1 MLQSVDLDTR
11 VSNAETISPLH
22 PVGATAVRLIDRK
35 AEGGGR
41 PLVFVAQTAR
51 RARDI
56 AAILKALEPEAKVA
70 YFPPWDCLP
79 YDGLSPSRAVMGQRM
94 GVLRWLTNRANLP
107 EILVTTAEALVRRVP
122 PRTVWKKLHREFRAG
137 DALDLEEMRPF
148 LQSLGYLFDDRVDEP
163 GEAAIRGRVVDFFP
177 AGGELPC
184 RIEHEKGRIASIRS
198 YDPVTQ
204 RTIAEIACLI
214 VDPASEIVGDE
225 SAPEPV
231 TDARLARSRRKLETV
246 FDYLDGAPLLLEEGS
261 DRRADAFLEAAHAAF
276 EEAQDG
282 TRPKAKADLPAPD
295 KLLLAPAE
303 WREAVAARL
312 DAVIVEP
319 AGDEPDAVAGLP
331 NFAAEAAPW
340 AALRAFLAHAGDR
353 LRLVLAAGS
362 KPLLNDW
369 HRRARRNLGGDWER
383 ASGWATVADSSEGSR
398 WSMLLPITEGF
409 VLRDRGVVVVT
420 PQDLGGQAATGA
432 SDRGSAALLG
442 HLDDYEIGDAVVHI
456 DHGVGVLRG
465 LETIE
470 RDGRTLDALR
480 LDYADDASLLVP
492 LEEIGALWRYGADPG
507 DLKLDRLK
515 GEGWLNRRN
524 DLLQRVQDTARGMV
538 DLMSVRR
545 KAKARAI
552 RPERRAFERFC
563 AGFPYALS
571 PDQAA
576 AVDAV
581 LADLAS
587 GRPMDRLVCGDVGFG
602 KTEVGLRA
610 AAAAVSAGH
619 QAAIVAPTTV
629 LAQQH
634 TRTALR
640 RFRAMGVEVAHL
652 SRLTPPDEGKRIKAG
667 LKSGEI
673 RLVVGTHALCGEGI
687 AFEDLALV
695 VIDEE
700 QRFGARHKARLRELG
715 PGGHVLTMTA
725 TPIPRTLQASF
736 VGLNDISVIAT
747 PPMLRRPIR
756 TILQPFDDDLVRD
769 ALLREKRREGQSFV
783 VCPRVEDIE
792 PMAERLRALVPEL
805 ELAVIHGKL
814 PVETIDE
821 VMLGFGDGV
830 GDVLLATNIIESGLD
845 VPAAN
850 TMIVWRPDRFGLA
863 QLHQLRGRVGRG
875 TRRGTSYLL
884 TDPESELAE
893 TTEQRLRTLESLSGL
908 GAGFTISTRDLDL
921 RGAGEL
927 LGEEQAG
934 HLQLVG
940 LSLYR
945 HLIERALAVAEG
957 RPVADDWTPDIALG
971 ASGAIPADYVPDAA
985 ARINLYSRIDRL
997 RERSDLELL
1006 VDEIGDRFG
1015 PIPSPTKVLLKA
1027 AELRLRCRELGI
1039 QKLAAG
1045 PKGTAATFR
1054 TKDDAARHA
1063 TRRLPNGWKWS
1074 DTKLVSPQ
1082 GGETVAER
1090 FVAARTMLD
1099 AVDQPAAG

>member
-11 VSNAETISPLH
+11 VSTAETITPLH
-22 PVGATAVRLIDRK
+22 PVGATAVRLLDRMD
-35 AEGGGR
+35 ATQTD
-41 PLVFVAQTAR
+41 PLVFVARTER

-56 AAILKALEPEAKVA
+56 ASLLRAMEPDTAVA

-79 YDGLSPSRAVMGQRM
+79 YDGLAPSRAAMGQRM
-94 GVLRWLTNRANLP
+94 GVLRWLTNRRNLP
-107 EILVTTAEALVRRVP
+107 RILVTTAEALVRRVP
-122 PRTVWKKLHREFRAG
+122 PRSAWKMLHREFRAG
-137 DALDLEEMRPF
+137 DAFDPDAMRPF

-177 AGGELPC
+177 AGGSLPC
-184 RIEHEKGRIASIRS
+184 RIEHADGRIASIRS
-198 YDPVTQ
+198 YDPLTQ
-204 RTIAEIACLI
+204 RTIREIDCLI
-214 VDPASEIVGDE
+214 VDPASELVGDD

-231 TDARLARSRRKLETV
+231 SDARLSRARRTETV
-246 FDYLDGAPLLLEEGS
+246 FHYLGDARLLLEDGAEGNGE
-261 DRRADAFLEAAHAAF
+261 AFLDAAQAAF
-276 EEAQDG
+276 EEARDG
-282 TRPKAKADLPAPD
+282 ARPRARAGLPAPD
-295 KLLLAPAE
+295 KILMRPAE
-303 WREAVAARL
+303 WREALAGAL
-312 DAVIVEP
+312 DAVIADP
-319 AGDEPDAVAGLP
+319 GADEPQAVATLP

-340 AALRAFLAHAGDR
+340 SALRAFLGKGDHPM
-353 LRLVLAAGS
+353 RLVLAAGS
-362 KPLLNDW
+362 RPLLNEW

-383 ASGWATVADSSEGSR
+383 ATAWATVGASAGNSR
-398 WSMLLPITEGF
+398 WSMLLPVAEGF

-420 PQDLGGQAATGA
+420 PQDLGGHTAAGSA
-432 SDRGSAALLG
+432 EPGSAALLAAI
-442 HLDDYEIGDAVVHI
+442 DDYEIGDAVVHI
-456 DHGVGVLRG
+456 DHGVGLLRG

-470 RDGRTLDALR
+470 RDGRPLDALR

-515 GEGWLNRRN
+515 GEGWINRRN
-524 DLLQRVQDTARGMV
+524 DLLGRVQETARGMV

-545 KAKARAI
+545 KAKARVLK
-552 RPERRAFERFC
+552 PERRAFERFC
-563 AGFPYALS
+563 AGFPYPLS
-571 PDQAA
+571 PDQSS

-610 AAAAVSAGH
+610 AAAAVSAGR

-629 LAQQH
+629 LAKQH

-652 SRLTPPDEGKRIKAG
+652 SRLTSPDEAKRIRAG
-667 LKSGEI
+667 LASGEI
-673 RLVVGTHALCGEGI
+673 RLVVGTHALCGDGV
-687 AFEDLALV
+687 AFRDLALM

-700 QRFGARHKARLRELG
+700 QRFGARHKARLRNLAK
-715 PGGHVLTMTA
+715 GGHVLTMTA

-747 PPMLRRPIR
+747 PPILRRPIR
-756 TILQPFDDDLVRD
+756 TVLQPFDEGLVRD
-769 ALLREKRREGQSFV
+769 ALLREKRRQGQSFV

-805 ELAVIHGKL
+805 EVLVVHGKL
-814 PVETIDE
+814 PAETIDE
-821 VMLGFGDGV
+821 VALSFGEGG

-875 TRRGTSYLL
+875 SRRGTAYLL
-884 TDPESELAE
+884 TDPEADLGEAAAK
-893 TTEQRLRTLESLSGL
+893 RLQTVERLSGL

-957 RPVADDWTPDIALG
+957 KPVPDDWTPDIVMG
-971 ASGAIPADYVPDAA
+971 ASGSIPAEYVPDPA

-997 RERSDLELL
+997 RDRSGLELL
-1006 VDEIGDRFG
+1006 VEEIDDRFG
-1015 PIPSPTKVLLKA
+1015 PIPTQAKILLKA

-1039 QKLAAG
+1039 QKLASG

-1054 TKDDAARHA
+1054 TRDDAARYEA
-1063 TRRLPNGWKWS
+1063 RRLPQGWKRAE
-1074 DTKLVSPQ
+1074 TKLVSPK
-1082 GGETVAER
+1082 GGETTAER
-1090 FVAARTMLD
+1090 FVAARELLD
-1099 AVDQPAAG
+1099 AIDLPAA

>member
-11 VSNAETISPLH
+11 ISAAETISPLH
-22 PVGATAVRLIDRK
+22 PVGATAVRLIDRRGTDK
-35 AEGGGR
+35 TR

-51 RARDI
+51 RAADI
-56 AAILKALEPEAKVA
+56 AAILRALEPAAKVA

-94 GVLRWLTNRANLP
+94 GVLRWLTNRKNLP
-107 EILVTTAEALVRRVP
+107 EIVVTTAEALVRRVP
-122 PRTVWKKLHREFRAG
+122 PRSIWKTLHREFRAG
-137 DALDLEEMRPF
+137 EAFDVKAMRPF

-177 AGGELPC
+177 AGGDLPC
-184 RIEHEKGRIASIRS
+184 RIEHEKGRIVSIRS

-204 RTIAEIACLI
+204 RTIDEIECLI

-225 SAPEPV
+225 TAPEPV
-231 TDARLARSRRKLETV
+231 SDARLAKGRRKLETV
-246 FDYLDGAPLLLEEGS
+246 FDYLGAADLLLEEGA
-261 DRRADAFLEAAHAAF
+261 DRRAEAFIEAAEAAH
-276 EEAQDG
+276 EEA
-282 TRPKAKADLPAPD
+282 REASSARARADLPAPS
-295 KLLLAPAE
+295 KILLTSAQWREQVARSLAAVIDDPAE
-303 WREAVAARL
+303 DDAERVASLRNL
-312 DAVIVEP
+312 
-319 AGDEPDAVAGLP
+319 
-331 NFAAEAAPW
+331 AAENAPW
-340 AALRAFLAHAGDR
+340 AALRDLVGQGKTP
-353 LRLVLAAGS
+353 LRVVIAAGTRA
-362 KPLLNDW
+362 LLNDW
-369 HRRARRNLGGDWER
+369 HRRARRNLGGEWER
-383 ASGWATVADSSEGSR
+383 ATGWSIVETSPAGSN
-398 WSMLLPITEGF
+398 WSMLLPISEGF

-420 PQDLGGQAATGA
+420 PQDLGGRTAANA
-432 SDRGSAALLG
+432 SGQGQAALLA

-456 DHGVGVLRG
+456 DHGVGILRG

-470 RDGRTLDALR
+470 RDGRTMDALR
-480 LDYADDASLLVP
+480 LSYADDASLLVP
-492 LEEIGALWRYGADPG
+492 MEEIGALWRYGADPG

-538 DLMSVRR
+538 DLMSKRR
-545 KAKARAI
+545 RSKARALK
-552 RPERRAFERFC
+552 PERRTFERFC
-563 AGFPYALS
+563 AGFPHALS
-571 PDQAA
+571 PDQSA

-602 KTEVGLRA
+602 KTEVGFRA
-610 AAAAVSAGH
+610 AAVAVSAGR
-619 QAAIVAPTTV
+619 QAAIIAPTTV

-634 TRTALR
+634 TRAALR
-640 RFRAMGVEVAHL
+640 RFRSLGIEVAHL
-652 SRLTPPDEGKRIKAG
+652 SRLTAPDEAKRVKAG

-673 RLVVGTHALCGEGI
+673 RLVVGTHALCAEDI
-687 AFEDLALV
+687 AFKDLALV

-700 QRFGARHKARLRELG
+700 QRFGARHKSRLRALA

-747 PPMLRRPIR
+747 PPVLRRPIR
-756 TILQPFDDDLVRD
+756 TILAPFDDDVVRD
-769 ALLREKRREGQSFV
+769 ALQREKRRKGQSFV
-783 VCPRVEDIE
+783 VCPRVEDIA
-792 PMAERLRALVPEL
+792 PMADRLKALVPEL
-805 ELAVIHGKL
+805 EVAVVHGKL

-821 VMLGFGDGV
+821 VMLRFGEGG

-875 TRRGTSYLL
+875 SRRGTAFLL
-884 TDPESELAE
+884 TDPAVELGE
-893 TTEQRLRTLESLSGL
+893 TARSRLQTLERLSGL

-945 HLIERALAVAEG
+945 HLIERALVVAEG
-957 RPVADDWTPDIALG
+957 KPVADDWTPDIVLG
-971 ASGAIPADYVPDAA
+971 ASGSIPADYVPDPA

-997 RERSDLELL
+997 RERSSLELL
-1006 VDEIGDRFG
+1006 VEEIGDRFG
-1015 PIPSPTKVLLKA
+1015 PIPAETKILLKA
-1027 AELRLRCRELGI
+1027 AELRLRCRELGV
-1039 QKLAAG
+1039 QKLASG
-1045 PKGTAATFR
+1045 PKGTAAAFR
-1054 TKDDAARHA
+1054 TKDDAARHEGLK
-1063 TRRLPNGWKWS
+1063 LPAGWKWN
-1074 DTKLVSPQ
+1074 DTKLVSPK

-1090 FVAARTMLD
+1090 FVAARSLLETID
-1099 AVDQPAAG
+1099 APAA

>member
-11 VSNAETISPLH
+11 ISAAETISPLH

-35 AEGGGR
+35 AR
-41 PLVFVAQTAR
+41 APQSPLVFVAQTAR
-51 RARDI
+51 RASDI
-56 AAILKALEPEAKVA
+56 ASILRALEPGAKIA

-79 YDGLSPSRAVMGQRM
+79 YDGLSPARAVMGQRM
-94 GVLRWLTNRANLP
+94 GVLRWLTNRGNLP
-107 EILVTTAEALVRRVP
+107 EIVVTTAEALMRRVP
-122 PRTVWKKLHREFRAG
+122 PRSIWKTLHREFRAG
-137 DALDLEEMRPF
+137 DVFDVKAMRPF

-184 RIEHEKGRIASIRS
+184 RIEHEEGRIVSIRS

-204 RTIAEIACLI
+204 RTIDEIECLI
-214 VDPASEIVGDE
+214 VDPASEIIGDE
-225 SAPEPV
+225 TAPEPV
-231 TDARLARSRRKLETV
+231 TDARLAKGRRKLETV
-246 FDYLDGAPLLLEEGS
+246 FDYLGATELLLEEGS
-261 DRRADAFLEAAHAAF
+261 DRRAEAFLEAAEAASA
-276 EEAQDG
+276 EARDSAG
-282 TRPKAKADLPAPD
+282 SGSRSTLPTSE
-295 KLLLAPAE
+295 KILLTPAE
-303 WREAVAARL
+303 WREQVSGSLAAVIDDPAEDDVEAVAR
-312 DAVIVEP
+312 
-319 AGDEPDAVAGLP
+319 LP
-331 NFAAEAAPW
+331 NFAAESAPW
-340 AALRAFLAHAGDR
+340 AALRAFVGKGKSP
-353 LRLVLAAGS
+353 LRVVIAAGS
-362 KPLLNDW
+362 RPLLNDW
-369 HRRARRNLGGDWER
+369 HRRARRNLGGEWER
-383 ASGWATVADSSEGSR
+383 ATGWSTVEASPPGSN
-398 WSMLLPITEGF
+398 WSMLLPLSEGF

-420 PQDLGGQAATGA
+420 PQDLGGRNAANAHSQGH
-432 SDRGSAALLG
+432 AALLG

-456 DHGVGVLRG
+456 DHGVGILRG

-470 RDGRTLDALR
+470 RDGRTMDALR
-480 LDYADDASLLVP
+480 LSYADDASLLVP
-492 LEEIGALWRYGADPG
+492 MEEIGALWRYGADPG

-515 GEGWLNRRN
+515 GEGWTNRRN
-524 DLLQRVQDTARGMV
+524 DLLRRVQDTARGMV
-538 DLMSVRR
+538 DLMSARR
-545 KAKARAI
+545 RSKARALK
-552 RPERRAFERFC
+552 PERRAFERFC
-563 AGFPYALS
+563 AGFPHALS
-571 PDQAA
+571 PDQSS

-610 AAAAVSAGH
+610 AAVAVSAGR
-619 QAAIVAPTTV
+619 QVAIVAPTTV

-634 TRTALR
+634 TRSAAR
-640 RFRAMGVEVAHL
+640 RFRALGIEVAHL
-652 SRLTPPDEGKRIKAG
+652 SRLSAPDEVRRVKEG

-673 RLVVGTHALCGEGI
+673 RIVVGTHALCAADV
-687 AFEDLALV
+687 AFRDLALV

-700 QRFGARHKARLRELG
+700 QRFGARHKARLRELA

-736 VGLNDISVIAT
+736 VGLNEISVIAT
-747 PPMLRRPIR
+747 PPILRRPIR
-756 TILQPFDDDLVRD
+756 TILKDFDDDLVRG
-769 ALLREKRREGQSFV
+769 ALLREKRRQGQSFV
-783 VCPRVEDIE
+783 VCPRVEDIA
-792 PMAERLRALVPEL
+792 PMAERLKSLVPEL
-805 ELAVIHGKL
+805 EVAVVHGKL

-821 VMLGFGDGV
+821 VMLRFGEGG

-875 TRRGTSYLL
+875 SRRGTAFLL
-884 TDPESELAE
+884 TDPKSDLGE
-893 TTEQRLRTLESLSGL
+893 TTLSRLRTLESLSGL

-957 RPVADDWTPDIALG
+957 KPVDDDWTPDIVLG
-971 ASGAIPADYVPDAA
+971 ASGSVPADYVPDPA

-997 RERSDLELL
+997 RERASLELL
-1006 VDEIGDRFG
+1006 VEEIDDRFG
-1015 PIPSPTKVLLKA
+1015 PIPPETKILLKT
-1027 AELRLRCRELGI
+1027 AELRLRCRELGVS
-1039 QKLAAG
+1039 KLASG

-1054 TKDDAARHA
+1054 TKDDAARHTA
-1063 TRRLPNGWKWS
+1063 VKLPAGWKWG
-1074 DTKLVSPQ
+1074 DMKLVSPK
-1082 GGETVAER
+1082 GGDTVAER
-1090 FVAARTMLD
+1090 FVAARILLETID
-1099 AVDQPAAG
+1099 APAS